1 MNARKKNKQMD
12 SILTEGN
19 GEIIH
24 DDILANEL
32 REAHGPKGAPQGD
45 PIMQVRDLHVSFA
58 TEAGVCRAVRGVNFD
73 LWRGRTLGIVGES
86 GSGKSVTALSLI
98 GLLDDNAKVEG
109 SIRMNGVELIGR
121 SDEEMSTIRG
131 ENIAMVFQDPL
142 SALTPMFT
150 IGDQIA
156 ESLLTHH
163 PDMPKDKVHDRCVEL
178 LGLVGIPQ
186 PEERLKSF
194 PTSFPAACASAS

>member
-73 LWRGRTLGIVGES
+73 LWRGRTLGKIEEWFGAQLRVGDSFAFAGLTLE
-86 GSGKSVTALSLI
+86 VTGFEEADIEI
-98 GLLDDNAKVEG
+98 GADPAVVAAAAEAAAKKK
-109 SIRMNGVELIGR
+109 
-121 SDEEMSTIRG
+121 D
-131 ENIAMVFQDPL
+131 A
-142 SALTPMFT
+142 
-150 IGDQIA
+150 A
-156 ESLLTHH
+156 EQQ
-163 PDMPKDKVHDRCVEL
+163 
-178 LGLVGIPQ
+178 G
-186 PEERLKSF
+186 
-194 PTSFPAACASAS
+194 

>member
-1 MNARKKNKQMD
+1 M
-12 SILTEGN
+12 
-19 GEIIH
+19 
-24 DDILANEL
+24 
-32 REAHGPKGAPQGD
+32 
-45 PIMQVRDLHVSFA
+45 
-58 TEAGVCRAVRGVNFD
+58 NFD

-163 PDMPKDKVHDRCVEL
+163 PDMPKDKVHDRCV
-178 LGLVGIPQ
+178 
-186 PEERLKSF
+186 
-194 PTSFPAACASAS
+194 